1 MVSHRELEAVVTQ
14 VNAEFERL
22 NNRIAELENA
32 REEEKRPSAGK
43 GRGKRVQPTEENA
56 ESSN

>member
-32 REEEKRPSAGK
+32 REEERPTTGK
-43 GRGKRVQPTEENA
+43 GRGKRVQQAEEDS
-56 ESSN
+56 EPSN

>member
-1 MVSHRELEAVVTQ
+1 MVSHRELEAVVAQ

-32 REEEKRPSAGK
+32 KEERPTPSK
-43 GRGKRVQPTEENA
+43 SRSKRVQQTKEDT

>member
-1 MVSHRELEAVVTQ
+1 MVSHRELEAVVAQ

-32 REEEKRPSAGK
+32 KEERPTPSK
-43 GRGKRVQPTEENA
+43 SRSKRVQQAKEDT

>member
-1 MVSHRELEAVVTQ
+1 MVSNRELEAVVAQ

-32 REEEKRPSAGK
+32 REEQKRPTPSK
-43 GRGKRVQPTEENA
+43 SRGKRVQQTEEDA
-56 ESSN
+56 

>member
-1 MVSHRELEAVVTQ
+1 MVSHRELEAVVAQ

-32 REEEKRPSAGK
+32 RQEEERPTTGK
-43 GRGKRVQPTEENA
+43 GRGKRIQQAEENS
-56 ESSN
+56 EPSN

>member
-1 MVSHRELEAVVTQ
+1 MVSHRELEAVVAQ

-32 REEEKRPSAGK
+32 RQEERPTTGK
-43 GRGKRVQPTEENA
+43 GRGKRIQQAEEDS
-56 ESSN
+56 EPSN

>member
-1 MVSHRELEAVVTQ
+1 MVSHRELEAVVAQ

-22 NNRIAELENA
+22 RNRIAELENA
-32 REEEKRPSAGK
+32 KERPTPSK
-43 GRGKRVQPTEENA
+43 SRSKRVQQTKEDT

>member
-1 MVSHRELEAVVTQ
+1 MVSNRELEAVVAQ

-22 NNRIAELENA
+22 NKRIAELENA
-32 REEEKRPSAGK
+32 REEEKRPTPSK
-43 GRGKRVQPTEENA
+43 SRSKRVQQTKENS

>member
-1 MVSHRELEAVVTQ
+1 MVSHRELEAVVAQ

-32 REEEKRPSAGK
+32 RQEERPTTGK